1 MTRGHSLIKD
11 LSALIDNSKYSDIE
25 IVCED
30 GVKIYGC
37 KAILASRSE
46 VFDRMLFNGMKE
58 SYEKQIFFPEINSS
72 SMRIVIE
79 FLYTGRNVSD
89 LLTSDNIVGTYH
101 AADYLQLP
109 DLQDFVVETL
119 RESLDQRYYESI
131 VPELLS
137 ESIEK
142 MSDSAENPFLSLLA
156 ESVAKISLNT
166 IDYSRLSFTALQYLL
181 SYTFNKEKPFATPE
195 YEVLRFGA
203 IRAAYQVSND
213 AATSLKIRLPTLDK
227 MGCPSKLDSK
237 MYDSEFIINRSKI
250 AELLE
255 TLVDFIDFRRIDG
268 KILKEI
274 IDPLEIVPV
283 DVIIN
288 TYRFLIKKSNLP
300 ATRGIPYIDDKS
312 GYIWDKQASGSQL
325 SIEKDGA
332 VVRAIRGCS
341 THQNVRAS
349 VEIFDIGIYEWDVII
364 EKSCTYAWIGICSS
378 EEFDYER
385 FVGVQASGWVFGSN
399 GLCYN
404 NNHCINY
411 GKTFG
416 EGDIISVHLNMDNK
430 TCSFSVNG
438 RKFPTVSFWTNI
450 PSRVYPVASLK
461 YPGKFRIQRH

>member
-1 MTRGHSLIKD
+1 MTRGHSLVKD
-11 LSALIDNSKYSDIE
+11 LSMLIDNSKYSDIE
-25 IVCED
+25 IICED
-30 GVKIYGC
+30 GVKIYAC

-46 VFDRMLFNGMKE
+46 VFDRMLYNGMKE

-72 SMRIVIE
+72 SMKVVME
-79 FLYTGRNVSD
+79 FLYTGRNVGD

-109 DLQDFVVETL
+109 DLQDSIVETL
-119 RESLDQRYYESI
+119 KESLNQRYYSV

-142 MSDSAENPFLSLLA
+142 MSETAENSFLSLLT

-166 IDYSRLSFTALQYLL
+166 IDYSRLSFEAFQYLL

-203 IRAAYQVSND
+203 IRAAYQISND

-227 MGCPSKLDSK
+227 MGCPRKIDSK
-237 MYDSEFIINRSKI
+237 IYDGEFIINRSKI
-250 AELLE
+250 AELL
-255 TLVDFIDFRRIDG
+255 TNLVDLIDFRRIDG

-288 TYRFLIKKSNLP
+288 AYRFLIKNKNLP
-300 ATRGIPYIDDKS
+300 ATRGIPYTDDKS
-312 GYIWDKQASGSQL
+312 GYVWDKQASGSQL
-325 SIEKDGA
+325 SIERNGA

-349 VEIFDIGIYEWDVII
+349 IEIFDLGIYEWDVII

-378 EEFDYER
+378 EEFNYEC

-411 GKTFG
+411 GTTFG
-416 EGDIISVHLNMDNK
+416 EGDIITVHLNMDNR
-430 TCSFSVNG
+430 TCAFSING
-438 RKFPTVSFWTNI
+438 KKFPTVCSWTNL
-450 PSRVYPVASLK
+450 PPKAYPMVSLK
-461 YPGKFRIQRH
+461 YPGKFRIQHH